1 MEEKYIDIAINATKA
16 YKEYTGED
24 PAIRE
29 VMFQKELYPALLLP
43 IREEDLFAGRIA
55 EYYGEFLPVDFN
67 SKSATQIGYKMCP
80 ATLKALMQEY
90 PHRKAELEELFEFW
104 KKESTFVKIL
114 NESPKEIHD
123 YFFPANVGLDENGY
137 LRKTN
142 KKAKKLGSGFIS
154 GSFDSRIAG
163 LSANYDKLLRLGVP
177 GLLDEIR
184 KCKAE
189 NPGRDDFY
197 RACEISIETLIECL
211 KFYADQAYIL
221 SEKQTDK
228 AKKEKFCEM
237 AAALTK
243 LCTEKPESL
252 KEAMQLMLI
261 YAVLMR
267 ADSYGR
273 MDVYFGDFLENDLKC
288 GRLTEEDAVQLII
301 GLYDLLTS
309 FGSEFDTRIVIGGLG
324 RRNEKSADKFAL
336 LATEA
341 VERRHKI
348 KPVLTLRH
356 HKKQNPALL
365 EKAVE
370 SISKGSI
377 YPTLYNDDAYVP
389 GCMKAMDIPYDD
401 AVKYFPLGCGE
412 ILLDYTSTGS
422 PNSTMRFLKALEAA
436 LHDGHDGADG
446 NVIGI
451 STGPVEEF
459 TDYEKLENAYF
470 RQVRAALEKDI
481 NIHIWNKKTAARE
494 TAFVLQSILFDN
506 CLERGESI
514 FGGGIKYFGANIE
527 GFGITNT
534 ANSLAAIKKLV
545 YEEKRLTLRR
555 LVDILDSDFEGYE
568 EEKNLML
575 AAPKYGNN
583 INYVDEIKTRIEK
596 YANDT
601 AHEIGRKSELSY
613 YTIANVNP
621 GGIKIGPSIA
631 ASADGRVCGETM
643 AVGNS
648 SVPGT
653 DKNGI
658 TAMLLSCAKVDP
670 CNGGVVTNVNISKET
685 ISSNPEKF
693 AELIKAYFNAGGL
706 QLNINC
712 FSKGDLEKALA
723 HPEEYQNLIVRV
735 SGFSARF
742 IDLDKVTQKH
752 IMERTLF

>member
-1 MEEKYIDIAINATKA
+1 MKEKYIDIAINATKA
-16 YKEYTGED
+16 YQKYKGAN

-29 VMFQKELYPALLLP
+29 VMFQKDLYPSLLLP
-43 IREEDLFAGRIA
+43 IEEGDLFAGRIA

-67 SKSATQIGYKMCP
+67 SKAVAQIGYKMCP
-80 ATLKALMQEY
+80 ATIKELAHRY
-90 PHRKAELEELFEFW
+90 PHRKDELKKLYEFW
-104 KKESTFVKIL
+104 KTESTFVKIL
-114 NESPKEIHD
+114 KEAPKEIHD
-123 YFFPANVGLDENGY
+123 YFFPAHVGWDEDGY
-137 LRKTN
+137 LRKTDR
-142 KKAKKLGSGFIS
+142 KAKKLGSGFIS

-163 LSANYDKLLRLGVP
+163 LSANYDQLLQLGIP
-177 GLLDEIR
+177 GLLNKIQ
-184 KCKAE
+184 KCKAA
-189 NPGRDDFY
+189 NPGHTDFY
-197 RACEISIETLIECL
+197 RACEISMETLIRCL
-211 KFYADQAYIL
+211 NFYAEQAL
-221 SEKQTDK
+221 RMSKKQADK
-228 AKKEKFCEM
+228 SQQKKFVEM
-237 AAALTK
+237 AAILTK
-243 LCTEKPESL
+243 LCTDKPGTL

-273 MDVYFGDFLENDLKC
+273 MDVYLGDFLEKDLNC
-288 GRLTEEDAVQLII
+288 GALTEEEAVQLII
-301 GLYDLLTS
+301 GLFDQLTF
-309 FGSEFDTRIVIGGLG
+309 FGSEYDTRIVIGGLG

-336 LATEA
+336 LAIEA

-356 HKKQNPALL
+356 YKQQNPHLL

-389 GCMKAMDIPYDD
+389 GCMAAMDIPYDD

-412 ILLDYTSTGS
+412 ILLDHTSTGS
-422 PNSTMRFLKALEAA
+422 PNSTIRFLKALEAA

-446 NVIGI
+446 NRIGI
-451 STGPVEEF
+451 STGAVEEF
-459 TDYEKLENAYF
+459 TDYGKLENAYF
-470 RQVRAALEKDI
+470 KQVRAALEKDI
-481 NIHIWNKKTAARE
+481 NIHIWNRKIAARE
-494 TAFVLQSILFDN
+494 TAFVLQSILFDD
-506 CLERGESI
+506 CLKRGKSI
-514 FGGGIKYFGANIE
+514 FDGGIKYFGANIE

-534 ANSLAAIKKLV
+534 ANALAAIKKLV
-545 YEEKRLTLRR
+545 YDEKRFTLRR
-555 LVDILDSDFEGYE
+555 LVHILDSNFEGYE
-568 EEKNLML
+568 EERKLML
-575 AAPKYGNN
+575 SAPKYGNN
-583 INYVDEIKTRIEK
+583 LSYVDEIKTRIEK
-596 YANDT
+596 FANDT
-601 AHEIGRKSELSY
+601 AHEIGKKSELSY

-621 GGIKIGPSIA
+621 GGIRIGPSIA
-631 ASADGRVCGETM
+631 ASADGRMCGEPM

-648 SVPGT
+648 SMPGT

-658 TAMLLSCAKVDP
+658 TAMLLSCAKIDP
-670 CNGGVVTNVNISKET
+670 CNGGAVTNVNISKET

-712 FSKGDLEKALA
+712 FSKGDLETALI